1 MLSERLNSGAVE
13 ILHSFGHAWAENNK
27 KGCDHYTNGDAMKR
41 IFKRYPTVAG
51 HNVQY
56 KYTRY
61 GGYACGRR
69 YARSTLPPDQRFDP
83 LQGMKREVRNVAA
96 KPGVV
101 DLDIVA
107 CHPNMLLDI
116 LGAERA
122 SALCPAVVE
131 YVDGRAAKLAEV
143 SKLYG
148 VDRDA
153 AKLLFNMPICDYE
166 PKPGEVDQY
175 CGSLVNRWRKE
186 AGAHKRTAATAKFE
200 EDFAAGFLAGLRAAR
215 SALLVQFPTFRDAAK
230 SKLDGL
236 PADDPKR
243 RRYNE
248 TGSAISLL
256 LGSAED
262 VAIEAVRERLQDND
276 VLDGCEMTAI
286 VFDGGLVDGLQG
298 VEARVRERLRADIV
312 QHVRAR
318 FGWRHFDLAF
328 KPLGEPWA
336 DSAGMTHSEAT
347 AKVLAASAAALR
359 ERFVLSQLGAS
370 MQVVQLDTINEMGY
384 LEPLY
389 WAPAKF
395 VENFQPKHGHI
406 KTWEYEKVDEPA
418 DGEPGSRP
426 TGKVVK
432 MAAALRVRGDPP
444 APKRLEYFLS
454 CQHPEG
460 FQCSGPWFDAS
471 LPPMQPVSV
480 QCGGGG
486 GRVVT
491 QTRFNEWHGFGVEA
505 VKGDWSKI
513 EHLMR
518 DVLCNGDQAA
528 YEFLVRDCAAMVQRP
543 TGERSGIVHVFR
555 GGAGIGKTTFSS
567 DVLGRI
573 FGNGRHYLHLNS
585 VERATG
591 EFNGQLDGKVV
602 VCFDEAVFAGDPRM
616 TNILKSMRVLLTG
629 R

>member
-1 MLSERLNSGAVE
+1 LLSERLNSGAVE

-236 PADDPKR
+236 SADDPKR

-262 VAIEAVRERLQDND
+262 VATSGDRGRARAPAGQR
-276 VLDGCEMTAI
+276 CAR
-286 VFDGGLVDGLQG
+286 
-298 VEARVRERLRADIV
+298 RVRDDGDRLRR
-312 QHVRAR
+312 RAGR
-318 FGWRHFDLAF
+318 RT
-328 KPLGEPWA
+328 
-336 DSAGMTHSEAT
+336 AGGRGQSPG
-347 AKVLAASAAALR
+347 AAAGR
-359 ERFVLSQLGAS
+359 HRAARPRPVRDYVLCI
-370 MQVVQLDTINEMGY
+370 M
-384 LEPLY
+384 
-389 WAPAKF
+389 
-395 VENFQPKHGHI
+395 
-406 KTWEYEKVDEPA
+406 
-418 DGEPGSRP
+418 
-426 TGKVVK
+426 
-432 MAAALRVRGDPP
+432 
-444 APKRLEYFLS
+444 
-454 CQHPEG
+454 
-460 FQCSGPWFDAS
+460 
-471 LPPMQPVSV
+471 
-480 QCGGGG
+480 
-486 GRVVT
+486 GRV
-491 QTRFNEWHGFGVEA
+491 
-505 VKGDWSKI
+505 
-513 EHLMR
+513 
-518 DVLCNGDQAA
+518 
-528 YEFLVRDCAAMVQRP
+528 
-543 TGERSGIVHVFR
+543 
-555 GGAGIGKTTFSS
+555 
-567 DVLGRI
+567 
-573 FGNGRHYLHLNS
+573 
-585 VERATG
+585 
-591 EFNGQLDGKVV
+591 
-602 VCFDEAVFAGDPRM
+602 
-616 TNILKSMRVLLTG
+616 
-629 R
+629 